1 MMNSLKS
8 HKDKMKK
15 NQEKGRRLKIV
26 TLLCSLFVV
35 GAVLWG
41 LILPGIAMTGKTYC
55 GLEEHT
61 HSEGCYT
68 TELTCGQEE
77 SEDHTHTDACYSQV
91 LTCGKEEHTHTE
103 ACESNPEADLET
115 AETWEASIKD
125 SGYEEGQNWNQ
136 KITAI
141 AESQLGYS
149 ESKDNFC
156 LGDDNSHKG
165 YTRYG
170 AWATAT
176 KDYGTWT
183 AEDMTYSDWDTLLA
197 AFALNYAGVDK
208 NIFPVYSDANAW
220 MNALK
225 DAGLFGD
232 ASSDYQAGDLVF
244 FNRSGDQETLFQVGI
259 IDIVGSGDDGA
270 KTTITV
276 IQGNDENSVKETS
289 YQVTDSQILG
299 YGLVSQAWEKSQG
312 TANTEN
318 TDPAEDTSNGG
329 NVEDTGN
336 IGNAN
341 DAGNVENGN
350 EPTEVAV
357 ANGTVDQGV
366 TFDISSTTSSGEN
379 GQTLQISVNST
390 NSHPSDPTTP
400 EEMKLDIGVLPD
412 GVSLA
417 GFDEDGNLKVHYG
430 DETTGGNIIVEL
442 HKNPDGTSY
451 IIYKQPAGSTIQFVL
466 RFNSEN
472 GIMDKKNTV
481 TITPSIKNKQP
492 NDHVKVNGT
501 DITEQGAAQY
511 LTLTWTGENKWDNL
525 QKKVDKT
532 KIEINDDNQLVG
544 NLEYKISAQEFNKDG
559 NGDTGSIWT
568 KKVVLK
574 DTLSLP
580 DGMTF
585 PEGARVSG
593 DKVVDQDGT
602 DLFTFDF
609 GSLTN
614 SGHQSVSVDEVEIAD
629 DRTFISYKITLTNIY
644 KNKEGKYIGEMDSIS
659 DLKATLDASKLVL
672 NDSYKKMSG
681 QDLAA
686 KKITNTV
693 SIDTTAIKGTDS
705 YEHEE
710 TVDTTP
716 AKTENYSITK
726 TAKQDDKT
734 VGGQSVKPGSTI
746 DYTITVKNDGSIT
759 LPAKDA
765 NGNAY
770 TITDTLPKQ
779 LTLTDAQKKAIEN
792 AGGTVTQ
799 AQDGTCTI
807 SFPQKNSIAPGGT
820 LEFTFQANVK
830 SEKELMDS
838 GLGTSI
844 KNEAKYR
851 DKTGEVTVNV
861 KKTKINL
868 SKTVNKTDGVKN
880 GDILTYTITVENPN
894 ITAVD
899 FDQIL
904 SDTLDKHLE
913 LQGMYDS
920 NGNKLTV
927 GSDGKYDAESTVSS
941 GKHQVTF
948 TNTTGTD
955 KRTNL
960 QWEVGTLA
968 ANEKVT
974 IIYKAKVKLNDGESV
989 TNINNTVT
997 SNHGETGTTDS
1008 KVTPPTTVDKKV
1020 KGPSEN
1026 DYGDGGGS
1034 YDDGTTL
1041 DYKISISN
1049 AEGTE
1054 ASTYEHHLLTD
1065 TLAAGLSLNYSGKI
1079 YTYNGQDPEQNFKD
1093 GKVTSVN
1100 ELSEATYTDGTKVTL
1115 EDFMTKKDPDK
1126 TGWGPY
1132 FIQIGDDIVMV
1143 QRENGN
1149 YSTDTTYGTILTWH
1163 IGKID
1168 SGKTVTKTYQ
1178 VTLKMSD
1185 QDINGK
1191 AYINTVKNGG
1201 NEKTVTVYGKKEG
1214 AGGNA
1219 DIKKNVWTIVNAPKN
1234 EWNSIADTNLRL
1246 NNKKYFSLD
1255 GDKYVIYSITVANT
1269 GEDSINVKKIT
1280 DEYGDNLE
1288 YKGIKETLGYSTV
1301 KDFVKSS
1308 ITTNGYN
1315 IGQSWLDVDSSKSV
1329 GNISISCTNNTT
1341 THTATYQVGNA
1352 NTGVTLEA
1360 GKTFSFFVLCKVK
1373 DPTLDNSITNT
1384 AKLYVDKDVQYKD
1397 YGTIKTKGT
1406 KDDGYQNNGSSKDEG
1421 VTGNQR
1427 VISSSVSVV
1436 PTNSIIPGITKEAKG
1451 YISAGKKIK
1460 DMQEITAENKKT
1472 NIHPQS
1478 TVKWEITLYNDGTQ
1492 PIKGYTIS
1500 DSVEKPFHILTENE
1514 ATGLGITGDNKV
1526 ENKVFLLEIYDSA
1539 SATSPTKT
1547 KDLSSEVW
1555 KTVTNDSNSFS
1566 VEVSDNEYQIPA
1578 GGYAKFTV
1586 YTKCNDQNFKIY
1598 ENTATFTPKEDFDG
1612 TKVETGQVV
1621 TDTSGKVTGVKA
1633 SDSVYAMGEYGSFS
1647 WKTITEKG
1655 NDKNQA
1661 VGYDTSNNYI
1671 KIDSETSKTVV
1682 YTNNINNVSKKK
1694 FTNLTILDLMPFFGD
1709 TGVLNQSQKRGSEF
1723 TVAYYGGLS
1732 ITLKDADGKEIRTLT
1747 EGTEY
1752 KIQFSNKVSFTPA
1765 DTGHENSD
1773 GWHDTWEAT
1782 DKSFRIL
1789 MSDNFTL
1796 DSTQIL
1802 TIKYEGQISGDA
1814 QPGQIA
1820 WNSFGYAYNAE
1831 GDTNRLS
1838 AEPPKV
1844 GVKIP
1849 LSPTISKKVV
1859 DSEGKDQG
1867 YDKSKTFT
1875 FKVYEG
1881 DKVDESK
1888 LKGSFTLHQGE
1899 AKKIASI
1906 KDKDGNLIFTSGQ
1919 TYTLV
1924 EEQASGYSLKS
1935 IQSSDDKKAIEE
1947 NKYTFKYQSSKENY
1961 SITFTN
1967 KPDSYELPGTGGIG
1981 VKPFLISG
1989 AALMCLAILLFG
2001 YNLKRKRR

>member
-61 HSEGCYT
+61 HSEDCYT

-176 KDYGTWT
+176 KNYGTWT

-208 NIFPVYSDANAW
+208 DIFPVYSDANAW

-259 IDIVGSGDDGA
+259 IDIVGSGDDGE

-318 TDPAEDTSNGG
+318 TGLAEDTSDGG

-336 IGNAN
+336 VGNAN
-341 DAGNVENGN
+341 DAGNVENEN
-350 EPTEVAV
+350 EPAEVAA
-357 ANGTVDQGV
+357 ANGTVNQGV
-366 TFDISSTTSSGEN
+366 TFDISSTTSSGKN

-390 NSHPSDPTTP
+390 NSHPSDSTTP
-400 EEMKLDIGVLPD
+400 EEMRLDIGKLPD

-417 GFDEDGNLKVHYG
+417 GFDEKGILKVHYG
-430 DETTGGNIIVEL
+430 DQTTGGNIEVTL
-442 HKNPDGTSY
+442 QKDSDGTSY
-451 IIYKQPAGSTIQFVL
+451 ITYTQPAGSTIQFVL
-466 RFNSEN
+466 QFNSEN

-481 TITPSIKNKQP
+481 TITPSIKNSQS
-492 NDHVKVNGT
+492 NDYVKVNGT
-501 DITEQGAAQY
+501 DITKPGAAKD

-525 QKKVDKT
+525 QKSVDKT
-532 KIEINDDNQLVG
+532 KIEINDNNQLVG
-544 NLEYKISAQEFNKDG
+544 KLEYTISAQEHNGDR

-568 KKVVLK
+568 KTVVLE

-585 PEGARVSG
+585 PDGAKVSG
-593 DKVVDQDGT
+593 NKVVDKDGNN
-602 DLFTFDF
+602 LFTFDF
-609 GSLTN
+609 SSLTN
-614 SGHQSVSVDEVEIAD
+614 SNHQNVNVDSVTIAND
-629 DRTFISYKITLTNIY
+629 KKSISYKITLTNTN
-644 KNKEGKYIGEMDSIS
+644 KDKEGNYIGEMDSIS

-672 NDSYKKMSG
+672 DDSYKTMSG
-681 QDLAA
+681 QDLVA
-686 KKITNTV
+686 KKITNNV
-693 SIDTTAIKGTDS
+693 SIDTTAIKGTDK
-705 YEHEE
+705 YKDKK
-710 TVDTTP
+710 TVETTP

-726 TAKQDDKT
+726 TAKQNDKN
-734 VGGQSVKPGSTI
+734 VAGQSVKPGSTI

-765 NGNAY
+765 NGNSY

-779 LTLTDAQKKAIEN
+779 LTLTDAQKEAIKK
-792 AGGTVTQ
+792 AGGTVTTE
-799 AQDGTCTI
+799 QDGTCTI
-807 SFPQKNSIAPGGT
+807 SFPQTESIAPGKT
-820 LEFTFQANVK
+820 LNFTFQANVK

-838 GLGTSI
+838 GLSTSI

-861 KKTKINL
+861 EKTKINL

-974 IIYKAKVKLNDGESV
+974 IIYKAKVNLNDGESV
-989 TNINNTVT
+989 TNINNKVT
-997 SNHGETGTTDS
+997 SNHGEEGTTDS

-1020 KGPSEN
+1020 KESSDEK
-1026 DYGDGGGS
+1026 YGEGGGS
-1034 YDDGTTL
+1034 YDNGTTL

-1049 AEGTE
+1049 AKGDE
-1054 ASTYEHHLLTD
+1054 ASSYEHHLLTD
-1065 TLAAGLSLNYSGKI
+1065 TLDAGLLLKYDGVL
-1079 YTYNGQDPEQNFKD
+1079 YTADEDAFKTGQLTPTQGLTATTLKLDDFINKSKSSNTGEKYYIIIN
-1093 GKVTSVN
+1093 N
-1100 ELSEATYTDGTKVTL
+1100 EVVQIAKSWSED
-1115 EDFMTKKDPDK
+1115 KKD
-1126 TGWGPY
+1126 TW
-1132 FIQIGDDIVMV
+1132 
-1143 QRENGN
+1143 
-1149 YSTDTTYGTILTWH
+1149 TTILTWY
-1163 IGKID
+1163 IGKLEA
-1168 SGKTVTKTYQ
+1168 GTTVEKTYQ
-1178 VTLKMSD
+1178 AILKMSD
-1185 QDINGK
+1185 KDDSK
-1191 AYINTVKNGG
+1191 TAYNNTVESGG
-1201 NEKTVTVYGKKEG
+1201 DKKKVTVYGKKEG
-1214 AGGNA
+1214 AGGYA
-1219 DIKKNVWTIVNAPKN
+1219 DIKKNVWTIAKFNQDSDQIFN
-1234 EWNSIADTNLRL
+1234 NNNQL
-1246 NNKKYFSLD
+1246 NNKKYFSIDDSKLN
-1255 GDKYVIYSITVANT
+1255 YVLYTITIANTGQDSITVNT
-1269 GEDSINVKKIT
+1269 IT
-1280 DEYGDNLE
+1280 DEYGENLE
-1288 YKGIKETLGYSTV
+1288 YKGIIPHIWENNYSDEITV
-1301 KDFVKSS
+1301 K
-1308 ITTNGYN
+1308 NYN
-1315 IGQSWLDVDSSKSV
+1315 WCDWLDVQGNDSV
-1329 GNISISCTNNTT
+1329 GGFNIKCTENNTT

-1352 NTGVTLEA
+1352 DTGVTLEA

-1373 DPTLDNSITNT
+1373 NPTLDNSITNT

-1406 KDDGYQNNGSSKDEG
+1406 KDNGYQNNGSSKDEG
-1421 VTGNQR
+1421 VTGDQR

-1451 YISAGKKIK
+1451 YISSGKKITDMK
-1460 DMQEITAENKKT
+1460 DITAETKKT

-1500 DSVEKPFHILTENE
+1500 DSVEKPFHILTASEAANLEINDENR
-1514 ATGLGITGDNKV
+1514 AQK
-1526 ENKVFLLEIYDSA
+1526 KVFLLEIYDSA
-1539 SATSPTKT
+1539 SSTSPTKT
-1547 KDLSSEVW
+1547 LDLSSEVW
-1555 KTVTNDSNSFS
+1555 KTVTEDSNSFS
-1566 VEVSDNEYQIPA
+1566 VVVSDNEYQIPA
-1578 GGYAKFTV
+1578 GGHAKFTV

-1598 ENTATFTPKEDFDG
+1598 ENTATFTPKEEFDG

-1671 KIDSETSKTVV
+1671 KIDSENSKTVV
-1682 YTNNINNVSKKK
+1682 YTNNINNVSQKK
-1694 FTNLTILDLMPFFGD
+1694 FTNLTILDLMPFSGD

-1723 TVAYYGGLS
+1723 TVAYNGGLS
-1732 ITLKDADGKEIRTLT
+1732 ITLKDANGKEIKTLT
-1747 EGTEY
+1747 EGTDY
-1752 KIQFSNKVSFTPA
+1752 KIQFSEKVSFTTA
-1765 DTGHENSD
+1765 DTGHEKSD
-1773 GWHDTWEAT
+1773 EWHDTWQAT

-1789 MSDNFTL
+1789 MSDEFTL

-1802 TIKYEGQISGDA
+1802 TIKYEGLISGDA
-1814 QPGQIA
+1814 QPGHIA

-1831 GDTNRLS
+1831 GYTDNRLS

-1849 LSPTISKKVV
+1849 VSPTISKKVV
-1859 DSEGKDQG
+1859 DSADKDQG
-1867 YDKSKTFT
+1867 YDDSKTFT

-1881 DKVDESK
+1881 DKVDEDK

-1906 KDKDGNLIFTSGQ
+1906 KDEDGNLIFTSGKE
-1919 TYTLV
+1919 YTLV

-1935 IQSSDDKKAIEE
+1935 IQSSDDENATEE
-1947 NKYTFKYQSSKENY
+1947 NKYTFTYQSSKENY

-1981 VKPFLISG
+1981 IKPFLISG

>member
-61 HSEGCYT
+61 HSEDCYT

-183 AEDMTYSDWDTLLA
+183 AEDMTYSDWDTLLV

-220 MNALK
+220 MNVLK

-312 TANTEN
+312 TANTKN
-318 TDPAEDTSNGG
+318 TDPAEDTSDGG
-329 NVEDTGN
+329 NV
-336 IGNAN
+336 GNAN
-341 DAGNVENGN
+341 DAGNVENGT
-350 EPTEVAV
+350 EPAEVAV

-366 TFDISSTTSSGEN
+366 TFDISSATPSGGN

-400 EEMKLDIGVLPD
+400 EVMRLDIGKLPD

-417 GFDEDGNLKVHYG
+417 GFGEKGILNVHYG
-430 DETTGGNIIVEL
+430 DQTTGGNIEVTL
-442 HKNPDGTSY
+442 KKNSDGTSY
-451 IIYKQPAGSTIQFVL
+451 ITYSQPAGSTIQFVL
-466 RFNSEN
+466 QFNSKN
-472 GIMDKKNTV
+472 GIMDEANTV
-481 TITPSIKNKQP
+481 KITPSIQNPAP
-492 NDHVKVNGT
+492 NDHVQINEKN
-501 DITEQGAAQY
+501 ITTPSDN
-511 LTLTWTGENKWDNL
+511 LTLTWTGENKWDGL
-525 QKKVDKT
+525 QKSVDKE
-532 KIEINDDNQLVG
+532 KIEIDDSNKLVG
-544 NLEYKISAQEFNKDG
+544 NLEYTISAQEHNKDG
-559 NGDTGSIWT
+559 KGDTGSIWT
-568 KKVVLK
+568 KTVVLE

-585 PEGARVSG
+585 PDGANVSG
-593 DKVVDQDGT
+593 NKVVDKDGT

-609 GSLTN
+609 SSLDK
-614 SGHQSVSVDEVEIAD
+614 SGHQSVDSVTIAND
-629 DRTFISYKITLTNIY
+629 KKSISYKITLTNEN
-644 KNKEGKYIGEMDSIS
+644 KNDEGKYIGEMDSIS
-659 DLKATLDASKLVL
+659 GLKATLDASKLVL
-672 NDSYKKMSG
+672 DNSYKTMSE

-693 SIDTTAIKGTDS
+693 SIKTTAIKGTDS
-705 YEHEE
+705 YEDEK

-726 TAKQDDKT
+726 TAKQDGNDVAGKN
-734 VGGQSVKPGSTI
+734 VKPGSTI

-765 NGNAY
+765 NGNDY

-779 LTLTDAQKKAIEN
+779 LTLTDAQKTAIKN
-792 AGGTVTQ
+792 KGGTVTT

-820 LEFTFQANVK
+820 LEFTFQATVK
-830 SEKELMDS
+830 SEKELINS

-861 KKTKINL
+861 KKTKIDL
-868 SKTVNKTDGVKN
+868 SKTVDKTDGVKN

-904 SDTLDKHLE
+904 SDTLDKHLV

-920 NGNKLTV
+920 QGNELTV
-927 GSDGKYDAESTVSS
+927 GSDGKYDAESTAPS
-941 GKHQVTF
+941 GKHSVTF

-968 ANEKVT
+968 AKEKVT
-974 IIYKAKVKLNDGESV
+974 IIYKAKVELNDGQSV
-989 TNINNTVT
+989 TNINNKVT

-1020 KGPSEN
+1020 KESSDEK
-1026 DYGDGGGS
+1026 YGDGGGS
-1034 YDDGTTL
+1034 YDNGTLL

-1049 AEGTE
+1049 AKGDE
-1054 ASTYEHHLLTD
+1054 ASTYKHHLLTD
-1065 TLAAGLSLNYSGKI
+1065 TLAAGLSLNYSGNI
-1079 YTYNGQDPEQNFKD
+1079 YTYNGQNPEQDFKD

-1100 ELSEATYTDGTKVTL
+1100 KLSEATYTDGTKVTL
-1115 EDFMTKKDPDK
+1115 EHFMTKDLDK

-1132 FIQIGDDIVMV
+1132 FIQIDDDIVMV

-1149 YSTDTTYGTILTWH
+1149 YSTSTTYGTILTWY
-1163 IGKID
+1163 IGKLD
-1168 SGKTVTKTYQ
+1168 EGQTVEKTYQ
-1178 VTLKMSD
+1178 ATLKMSD
-1185 QDINGK
+1185 QDSNGK

-1214 AGGNA
+1214 AGGYA
-1219 DIKKNVWTIVNAPKN
+1219 DIKKNVWTIANAPD
-1234 EWNSIADTNLRL
+1234 ETWYAITGSAL
-1246 NNKKYFSLD
+1246 NNKKYFSL
-1255 GDKYVIYSITVANT
+1255 GKDKYVIYSITVANT
-1269 GEDSINVKKIT
+1269 GEESINVKKIT

-1288 YKGIKETLGYSTV
+1288 YVGIKSDLYNTTV
-1301 KDFVKSS
+1301 NDFVDSISS
-1308 ITTNGYN
+1308 TNKYN
-1315 IGQSWLDVDSSKSV
+1315 ISGWLDVNSSESV
-1329 GNISISCTNNTT
+1329 EGISIRGTNNQT

-1451 YISAGKKIK
+1451 YISSGKEIK
-1460 DMQEITAENKKT
+1460 DMQDITAANKKT

-1500 DSVEKPFHILTENE
+1500 DSVEEPFHILTKKE
-1514 ATGLGITGDNKV
+1514 AEELGINDTNRTQ
-1526 ENKVFLLEIYDSA
+1526 NKVFLLEIYDSA
-1539 SATSPTKT
+1539 SSTSPTKT
-1547 KDLSSEVW
+1547 LDLSSKVW
-1555 KTVTNDSNSFS
+1555 ETVGTDSNSFS
-1566 VEVSDNEYQIPA
+1566 VEVSDNNYQIPA

-1621 TDTSGKVTGVKA
+1621 TDTTGKVTGVKA
-1633 SDSVYAMGEYGSFS
+1633 SDSVYAMGDYGSFS
-1647 WKTITEKG
+1647 WKTITEKA

-1661 VGYDTSNNYI
+1661 VGYDTNNYI
-1671 KIDSETSKTVV
+1671 KIDSENSKTVV
-1682 YTNNINNVSKKK
+1682 YTNNINNVSQKK
-1694 FTNLTILDLMPFFGD
+1694 FTNLTILDLMPFSGD

-1723 TVAYYGGLS
+1723 TVAYNGGLS

-1747 EGTEY
+1747 EETEY
-1752 KIQFSNKVSFTPA
+1752 KIQFSNKVSFTEA

-1773 GWHDTWEAT
+1773 GWHDTWQET

-1802 TIKYEGQISGDA
+1802 TIQYEGQISGDA

-1831 GDTNRLS
+1831 GYTNNRLS

-1849 LSPTISKKVV
+1849 NSPTISKKVV
-1859 DSEGKDQG
+1859 DSADKDQG
-1867 YDKSKTFT
+1867 YDESKTFT

-1906 KDKDGNLIFTSGQ
+1906 KDANGNPIFTSGQ

-1947 NKYTFKYQSSKENY
+1947 NKYTFNYQSSKENY
-1961 SITFTN
+1961 SIIFTN

-1981 VKPFLISG
+1981 IKPFLISG

>member
-61 HSEGCYT
+61 HSEDCYT

-208 NIFPVYSDANAW
+208 NIFPVYSDANVW

-232 ASSDYQAGDLVF
+232 ASSNYQAGDLVF

-299 YGLVSQAWEKSQG
+299 YGLVSQAWEKSRG

-318 TDPAEDTSNGG
+318 TDPAEDTSDGE

-336 IGNAN
+336 AGNAN

-350 EPTEVAV
+350 EPAEAAV
-357 ANGTVDQGV
+357 ANDKVDQGV
-366 TFDISSTTSSGEN
+366 TFDISSDPSSGEN

-390 NSHPSDPTTP
+390 NSHPSDTTTP

-417 GFDEDGNLKVHYG
+417 GFDENGKLKVHYG
-430 DETTGGNIIVEL
+430 DETTGGNITVEL

-466 RFNSEN
+466 QFNSEN

-492 NDHVKVNGT
+492 NDYVKVNGT

-525 QKKVDKT
+525 QKTVDKT

-544 NLEYKISAQEFNKDG
+544 NLEYKISAQEFNKDV

-568 KKVVLK
+568 KTVVLK

-593 DKVVDQDGT
+593 DKVVDKNGNV
-602 DLFTFDF
+602 LFTFDF
-609 GSLTN
+609 TSLTK
-614 SGHQSVSVDEVEIAD
+614 SKHQSVSVNEVTIAN
-629 DRTFISYKITLTNIY
+629 DRRSISYKITLTNT
-644 KNKEGKYIGEMDSIS
+644 NTDDEGKYIGEMDSIS

-672 NDSYKKMSG
+672 DDSYKTMSE

-693 SIDTTAIKGTDS
+693 SIDTTAIKGNDS

-710 TVDTTP
+710 TVHTTP

-726 TAKQDDKT
+726 TANQNNKN

-759 LPAKDA
+759 LPEKDA
-765 NGNAY
+765 YGNYY

-792 AGGTVTQ
+792 KGGTVTT

-807 SFPQKNSIAPGGT
+807 SFPQENSIAPGGT
-820 LEFTFQANVK
+820 LEFTFKADVK
-830 SEKELMDS
+830 SEKELTKSD
-838 GLGTSI
+838 LGTSI
-844 KNEAKYR
+844 KNKAEYR
-851 DKTGEVTVNV
+851 GKTGEVTVNV
-861 KKTKINL
+861 EKTEIKLN
-868 SKTVNKTDGVKN
+868 KTVDKKDDVKN
-880 GDILTYTITVENPN
+880 GDTLTYTITVENPN
-894 ITAVD
+894 NTPVD

-913 LQGMYDS
+913 FMGMYDS
-920 NGNKLTV
+920 NGKNLTV
-927 GSDGKYDAESTVSS
+927 GSDVEYDAESTAPS
-941 GKHQVTF
+941 GKHSVTF

-960 QWEVGTLA
+960 QWKVGTLA
-968 ANEKVT
+968 AHEKVT
-974 IIYKAKVKLNDGESV
+974 IIYKAKVNLNDGESV
-989 TNINNTVT
+989 TNINNKVT
-997 SNHGETGTTDS
+997 SNHGEEGTTDS

-1020 KGPSEN
+1020 KESSDEK
-1026 DYGDGGGS
+1026 YGDGGGS
-1034 YDDGTTL
+1034 YDNGTTL

-1049 AEGTE
+1049 AKGDE
-1054 ASTYEHHLLTD
+1054 ASTYKHHLLTD
-1065 TLAAGLSLNYSGKI
+1065 TLDAGLLLKYDGVLYTADENAFKTGQLTPTNGLTATTLTLDDFINKSKSGNNDEKYYI
-1079 YTYNGQDPEQNFKD
+1079 IIN
-1093 GKVTSVN
+1093 N
-1100 ELSEATYTDGTKVTL
+1100 EVVQVAKSWSE
-1115 EDFMTKKDPDK
+1115 EKKDTWK
-1126 TGWGPY
+1126 
-1132 FIQIGDDIVMV
+1132 
-1143 QRENGN
+1143 
-1149 YSTDTTYGTILTWH
+1149 TILTWY
-1163 IGKID
+1163 IGELKA
-1168 SGKTVTKTYQ
+1168 GTTVEKTYQ
-1178 VTLKMSD
+1178 ATLKMSD
-1185 QDINGK
+1185 KDDSK
-1191 AYINTVKNGG
+1191 TAYSNKVESGG
-1201 NEKTVTVYGKKEG
+1201 SEKTVTVYGKKEG
-1214 AGGNA
+1214 AGGYA
-1219 DIKKNVWTIVNAPKN
+1219 DIKKNVWTIAKFNQDSDQIFYN
-1234 EWNSIADTNLRL
+1234 NNQL
-1246 NNKKYFSLD
+1246 NNKKYFSID
-1255 GDKYVIYSITVANT
+1255 DNKHNYVLYTITIANT
-1269 GEDSINVKKIT
+1269 GTDKITVNTIT

-1288 YKGIKETLGYSTV
+1288 YKGIIPHIWKGDYSDQITV
-1301 KDFVKSS
+1301 Q
-1308 ITTNGYN
+1308 NYN
-1315 IGQSWLDVDSSKSV
+1315 WCSWLDVEGNDSV
-1329 GNISISCTNNTT
+1329 GGFKIKCTKNDTT
-1341 THTATYQVGNA
+1341 THTATYQVGDA
-1352 NTGVTLEA
+1352 DKGVTLEA

-1373 DPTLDNSITNT
+1373 DPKLDNSITNT

-1500 DSVEKPFHILTENE
+1500 DSVEKPFHILTRNE
-1514 ATGLGITGDNKV
+1514 ATGLGITADNKAQ
-1526 ENKVFLLEIYDSA
+1526 NKVFLLEIYDSV
-1539 SATSPTKT
+1539 SSTSPTKT
-1547 KDLSSEVW
+1547 KDLSSDVW
-1555 KTVTNDSNSFS
+1555 NIVTKDSNSFS
-1566 VEVSDNEYQIPA
+1566 VEVSDNDYQIPA

-1586 YTKCNDQNFKIY
+1586 YTKCDTQNFKIY

-1621 TDTSGKVTGVKA
+1621 TDENGNVTGVKA
-1633 SDSVYAMGEYGSFS
+1633 SDSVYAMGDYGSFS
-1647 WKTITEKG
+1647 WKTITEKS

-1661 VGYDTSNNYI
+1661 VGYASNNYI
-1671 KIDSETSKTVV
+1671 KIDSENSKTVV
-1682 YTNNINNVSKKK
+1682 YTNNINNVSQKK
-1694 FTNLTILDLMPFFGD
+1694 FTNLTILDLMPFSGD

-1723 TVAYYGGLS
+1723 TVAYKGGLS
-1732 ITLKDADGKEIRTLT
+1732 ITLKDAKGKEIKTLT
-1747 EGTEY
+1747 EGIDYT
-1752 KIQFSNKVSFTPA
+1752 IQFSDKVSFTTA
-1765 DTGHENSD
+1765 DTEHGNSD
-1773 GWHDTWEAT
+1773 GWHDTWQT
-1782 DKSFRIL
+1782 KDKSFRIL

-1802 TIKYEGQISGDA
+1802 TIQYEGQISGDA

-1831 GDTNRLS
+1831 GYTDSRLS

-1849 LSPTISKKVV
+1849 NSPTISKKVV

-1867 YDKSKTFT
+1867 YNGSKTFT

-1881 DKVDESK
+1881 NKVNESK

-1906 KDKDGNLIFTSGQ
+1906 KDANGNPIFTSGQ

-1947 NKYTFKYQSSKENY
+1947 NKYTFNYQSSKENY
-1961 SITFTN
+1961 SIIFTN

-1981 VKPFLISG
+1981 IKPFLISG

>member
-61 HSEGCYT
+61 HSEDCYT

-183 AEDMTYSDWDTLLA
+183 AEDMTYSDWDTLLV

-220 MNALK
+220 MNVLK

-318 TDPAEDTSNGG
+318 TGLAEDTSNEENVENTG
-329 NVEDTGN
+329 NV
-336 IGNAN
+336 GNAN
-341 DAGNVENGN
+341 DAENVENGN

-357 ANGTVDQGV
+357 ADDKVNQGV
-366 TFDISSTTSSGEN
+366 TFNISSATPSGKN

-400 EEMKLDIGVLPD
+400 EVMRLDIGKLPD

-417 GFDEDGNLKVHYG
+417 GFDEKGILNVHYG
-430 DETTGGNIIVEL
+430 DQTTGRNIEVTL
-442 HKNPDGTSY
+442 KKNSDGTSY
-451 IIYKQPAGSTIQFVL
+451 ITYSQPAGSTIQFVL
-466 RFNSEN
+466 QFNSEN
-472 GIMDKKNTV
+472 GIMDKENTV
-481 TITPSIKNKQP
+481 TIKPSINNKQE
-492 NDHVKVNGT
+492 NDHVTVNGK
-501 DITEQGAAQY
+501 DAAQY

-525 QKKVDKT
+525 QKSVDKT
-532 KIEINDDNQLVG
+532 KIEINDNNQLVG
-544 NLEYKISAQEFNKDG
+544 NLEYTISAQEHNGDG
-559 NGDTGSIWT
+559 NNDTGSIWT
-568 KKVVLK
+568 DKVVLE

-580 DGMTF
+580 EGMTF
-585 PEGARVSG
+585 PEGAKVSG
-593 DKVVDQDGT
+593 NKVVDKDGNN
-602 DLFTFDF
+602 LFTFDF
-609 GSLTN
+609 SSLEK
-614 SGHQSVSVDEVEIAD
+614 SGHQSVEVEIAND
-629 DRTFISYKITLTNIY
+629 KKSISYKITLTNTNKDNKGY
-644 KNKEGKYIGEMDSIS
+644 KGEMDSIS
-659 DLKATLDASKLVL
+659 ALKATLDASKLVL
-672 NDSYKKMSG
+672 NDNYKTMSE

-686 KKITNTV
+686 KKITNKV
-693 SIDTTAIKGTDS
+693 SIDTTAIKGTDN
-705 YEHEE
+705 YKDEK
-710 TVDTTP
+710 TVETTP

-726 TAKQDDKT
+726 TAKQNGNDVASK
-734 VGGQSVKPGSTI
+734 SVKPGSTI
-746 DYTITVKNDGSIT
+746 DYTITVKNNGSIT
-759 LPAKDA
+759 LPEKDA
-765 NGNAY
+765 DGNNY

-779 LTLTDAQKKAIEN
+779 LTLTEDQKKAIEN
-792 AGGTVTQ
+792 KGGSVTQ
-799 AQDGTCTI
+799 ALDGTYTI
-807 SFPQKNSIAPGGT
+807 SFPQKDSIAPDKT

-861 KKTKINL
+861 EKTKINL
-868 SKTVNKTDGVKN
+868 NKTVNEKDGVKN
-880 GDILTYTITVENPN
+880 GDTLTYTITVENPN
-894 ITAVD
+894 DTPVD

-904 SDTLDKHLE
+904 SDTLDKHLV

-920 NGNKLTV
+920 QGNKLTV
-927 GSDGKYDAESTVSS
+927 GSDGKYGKYDAESTVSS

-989 TNINNTVT
+989 TNIKNTVT

-1020 KGPSEN
+1020 KEPSDK

-1034 YDDGTTL
+1034 YDNGTLL

-1049 AEGTE
+1049 AKGDE
-1054 ASTYEHHLLTD
+1054 ASTYKHHLLTD
-1065 TLAAGLSLNYSGKI
+1065 TLAAGLSLNYSGNI
-1079 YTYNGQDPEQNFKD
+1079 YTYNGQNPEQDFKD

-1100 ELSEATYTDGTKVTL
+1100 KLSEATYTDGTKVTL
-1115 EDFMTKKDPDK
+1115 EDFMTKDPDK

-1132 FIQIGDDIVMV
+1132 FIQIDDDIVMV

-1149 YSTDTTYGTILTWH
+1149 YSTSTTYGTILTWY
-1163 IGKID
+1163 IGELKA
-1168 SGKTVTKTYQ
+1168 GTTVEKTYQ
-1178 VTLKMSD
+1178 ATLKMSD
-1185 QDINGK
+1185 KDDSK
-1191 AYINTVKNGG
+1191 TAYNNTVESGG
-1201 NEKTVTVYGKKEG
+1201 DKKTVTVYGKKEG
-1214 AGGNA
+1214 AGEYA
-1219 DIKKNVWTIVNAPKN
+1219 DIKKNVWTIAKFNQDSDQIFN
-1234 EWNSIADTNLRL
+1234 NNNQL
-1246 NNKKYFSLD
+1246 NNKKYFSID
-1255 GDKYVIYSITVANT
+1255 DNKHNYVLYTITIANT
-1269 GEDSINVKKIT
+1269 GTDKITVNTIT

-1288 YKGIKETLGYSTV
+1288 YKGIIPNIWNGDYSDQITV
-1301 KDFVKSS
+1301 QK
-1308 ITTNGYN
+1308 YN
-1315 IGQSWLDVDSSKSV
+1315 WCSWLDVEGNDSV
-1329 GNISISCTNNTT
+1329 GGFEIKCTKNDTT
-1341 THTATYQVGNA
+1341 THTATYQVGDA
-1352 NTGVTLEA
+1352 DKGVTLEA

-1373 DPTLDNSITNT
+1373 DPKLDNSITNT

-1451 YISAGKKIK
+1451 YISSGKEIK
-1460 DMQEITAENKKT
+1460 DMQDITAANKKT

-1500 DSVEKPFHILTENE
+1500 DSVEKPFHILTEKE
-1514 ATGLGITGDNKV
+1514 ATGLGITDNNKAQ
-1526 ENKVFLLEIYDSA
+1526 NKVFLLEIYDSA

-1547 KDLSSEVW
+1547 KDLSSDVW
-1555 KTVTNDSNSFS
+1555 NNVTTTDSNSFS
-1566 VEVSDNEYQIPA
+1566 VEVSDDDYQIPA

-1621 TDTSGKVTGVKA
+1621 TNENGKVTGVKA
-1633 SDSVYAMGEYGSFS
+1633 SDSVYAMGDYGSFS
-1647 WKTITEKG
+1647 WKTITEKS

-1661 VGYDTSNNYI
+1661 VGYASNNYI
-1671 KIDSETSKTVV
+1671 KIDSENSKTVV
-1682 YTNNINNVSKKK
+1682 YTNNINNVSQKK
-1694 FTNLTILDLMPFFGD
+1694 FTNLTILDLMPFSGD

-1723 TVAYYGGLS
+1723 TVAYSEGLS
-1732 ITLKDADGKEIRTLT
+1732 ITLKDADGNVIKTLT
-1747 EGTEY
+1747 EGTDY

-1773 GWHDTWEAT
+1773 GWHDTWQAT

-1789 MSDNFTL
+1789 MSENFTL

-1802 TIKYEGQISGDA
+1802 TIQYEGLISGDA
-1814 QPGQIA
+1814 QPGQFA

-1831 GDTNRLS
+1831 GYTNRLS

-1849 LSPTISKKVV
+1849 NSPTISKKVV

-1867 YDKSKTFT
+1867 YNGSKTFT

-1881 DKVDESK
+1881 NKVDESK

-1906 KDKDGNLIFTSGQ
+1906 KDANGNPIFTSGQ

-1947 NKYTFKYQSSKENY
+1947 NKYTFTYQSSKENY

-1981 VKPFLISG
+1981 IKPFLISG